1 MPTMMT
7 MMTTWRAAVLCV
19 HRALTAAPC
28 ASPCGSPYGSP
39 VWIKSLGAQLE
50 ENPSG
55 EAPAAV
61 SLADDVEMEEGC
73 VLEVN
78 PSDDAAN
85 DGSDGDD
92 LCILEENPDG
102 LAQKA
107 SAEIDSDEDDCVL
120 EAN

>member
-7 MMTTWRAAVLCV
+7 TCPTRAAVLCV

-28 ASPCGSPYGSP
+28 ASPCAPPCGSPCGSL
-39 VWIKSLGAQLE
+39 VSIIKSLGAQLE
-50 ENPSG
+50 ENPIG

-61 SLADDVEMEEGC
+61 SLADDLDMEEGC
-73 VLEVN
+73 VLEDN
-78 PSDDAAN
+78 PNDD
-85 DGSDGDD
+85 SDGDD